1 MPQTTQGIRS
11 ILSIPTIYDLF
22 GWIIG
27 GPDGRRA
34 FTKAYLSV
42 QQGDRILDIGCGPGA
57 MFPYLPNVEYVGFDA
72 SEDYIRAAQEQYGDR
87 ATFYCKQ
94 VSAETL
100 TQPGYFDLVLAIGV
114 LHHLSDLEALQLC
127 HLAQTALK
135 PGGRF
140 VTLDGC
146 YVSGQSAIARYLLA
160 SDRGQNVRDRE
171 GYTKIVSQV
180 FSKDVVV
187 NIRHDLLRIP
197 YTHIILECTK

>member
-1 MPQTTQGIRS
+1 MPQATQGIRS

-27 GPDGRRA
+27 GSDGRRA
-34 FTKAYLSV
+34 FTKAYLSL
-42 QQGDRILDIGCGPGA
+42 QQGDRVLDIGCGPGA

-72 SEDYIRAAQEQYGDR
+72 SEEYIQAAQEKYGDR

-100 TQPGYFDLVLAIGV
+100 TYPCYFDFVLAIGV
-114 LHHLSDLEALQLC
+114 LHHLSDAEASQLC
-127 HLAQTALK
+127 QLAQAALK

-146 YVSGQSAIARYLLA
+146 YVAGQSPIARYLL
-160 SDRGQNVRDRE
+160 SRDRGQNVRDQE
-171 GYTKIVSQV
+171 GYTKLVSQV
-180 FSKDVVV
+180 FTKNVAVS
-187 NIRHDLLRIP
+187 IRHDLLRIP

>member
-1 MPQTTQGIRS
+1 MPQVTQGIRS
-11 ILSIPTIYDLF
+11 ILSIPAVYNLF
-22 GWIIG
+22 GWVTG
-27 GPDGRRA
+27 GALGRRV
-34 FTKAYLSV
+34 FV
-42 QQGDRILDIGCGPGA
+42 NDHIQPQRGDRVLDIGCGPGA

-146 YVSGQSAIARYLLA
+146 YVSGQSAITRYLLA
-160 SDRGQNVRDRE
+160 SDRGQNVRDQD

-180 FSKDVVV
+180 FSKDVVAS
-187 NIRHDLLRIP
+187 IRHDLLRIP